1 VRDPDPGNKSA
12 YGVDTCEQVIEK
24 YPDPTQ
30 VGRIVGIESHLELA
44 EQASQDSMTLLS
56 NANSLLP
63 LSTKKTKNVFA
74 PAGGSTVPFSRS
86 TPWRNASTR
95 RGPRPTP
102 SPPATPP
109 DQNTINQAVAK
120 SQGNDVIVV
129 LVYNVWQ
136 GAQLL
141 SPQENLVDALV
152 HTGKPVIVI
161 AQGTPYDAAYLPG
174 VAAFLNAW
182 NYHTTSLITAADTLF
197 GDVDPQGKLS
207 VTITE
212 PPPSTKVLY
221 PFGSGLSYP

>member
-1 VRDPDPGNKSA
+1 VAQRIDSKGPQANA
-12 YGVDTCEQVIEK
+12 F
-24 YPDPTQ
+24 PT
-30 VGRIVGIESHLELA
+30 GYA
-44 EQASQDSMTLLS
+44 
-56 NANSLLP
+56 
-63 LSTKKTKNVFA
+63 
-74 PAGGSTVPFSRS
+74 
-86 TPWRNASTR
+86 
-95 RGPRPTP
+95 
-102 SPPATPP
+102 P
-109 DQNTINQAVAK
+109 DQNTINQAVAN

-161 AQGTPYDAAYLPG
+161 AQGTPYDVAYLPG

-197 GDVDPQGKLS
+197 GDVNPTGKLS

-221 PFGSGLSYP
+221 PFGSGLRYPG